1 MIAGAIW
8 HLAGRGESGDLHRGP
23 KSDTGARRKFSSM
36 EAAMFTIAR
45 FRFARRLGSI
55 RDI

>member
-1 MIAGAIW
+1 L
-8 HLAGRGESGDLHRGP
+8 HLGRRSESGELHRVP
-23 KSDTGARRKFSSM
+23 KSGIGARRKFSAM

>member
-1 MIAGAIW
+1 L
-8 HLAGRGESGDLHRGP
+8 HLGRPSESGELHRDP
-23 KSDTGARRKFSSM
+23 KSDIGARRKFLSM

-45 FRFARRLGSI
+45 FRFAHRSGSI

>member
-1 MIAGAIW
+1 MVAAW
-8 HLAGRGESGDLHRGP
+8 KPLALDVV
-23 KSDTGARRKFSSM
+23 ARRPEMGYSDAPQFSSM

-45 FRFARRLGSI
+45 FLGSI

>member
-1 MIAGAIW
+1 MGY
-8 HLAGRGESGDLHRGP
+8 
-23 KSDTGARRKFSSM
+23 SDAPRFSLM

-45 FRFARRLGSI
+45 FLGSI

>member
-8 HLAGRGESGDLHRGP
+8 HLGRRSESGELHRGL
-23 KSDTGARRKFSSM
+23 KSDIGARRKFSSM